1 MGTGRGVRGLREPPP
16 RILSDVRVGF
26 PGQQGT
32 CTVDADPKDGD
43 HRSEPRVACGT
54 DVDLTTTPLGLTLKT
69 DEFPHD

>member
-26 PGQQGT
+26 SGQQGR

-43 HRSEPRVACGT
+43 HRSEPRVAYGT
-54 DVDLTTTPLGLTLKT
+54 HVDLTTTPLGLTLKT
-69 DEFPHD
+69 DEFPRD